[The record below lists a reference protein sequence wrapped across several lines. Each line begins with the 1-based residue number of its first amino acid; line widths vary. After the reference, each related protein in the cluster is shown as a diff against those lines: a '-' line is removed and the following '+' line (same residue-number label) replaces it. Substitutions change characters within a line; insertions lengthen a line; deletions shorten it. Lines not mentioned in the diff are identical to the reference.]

1 MFENLQDRL
10 AGTLLM
16 GLDVA
21 VEFATLGEFRLVEP
35 ELAPAPTARR
45 SRVIALEDVDRSLL
59 PKPSTALARATV
71 PAGTAVASASEAPA
85 AAPRCER
92 RRREAAIAPSA
103 KRAPV
108 RVRGGAVQ
116 GPVQLCL
123 AVD

>member
-1 MFENLQDRL
+1 MFENLSDRL

-21 VEFATLGEFRLVEP
+21 VEFATLGEFRVVEAEP
-35 ELAPAPTARR
+35 LSAPTPQRARLI
-45 SRVIALEDVDRSLL
+45 SLEDVDRSLL
-59 PKPSTALARATV
+59 PKPSTALARATA
-71 PAGTAVASASEAPA
+71 PAGAAVVLPSVPPT

-92 RRREAAIAPSA
+92 RRREATIAPPA

-116 GPVQLCL
+116 SAVQLCL